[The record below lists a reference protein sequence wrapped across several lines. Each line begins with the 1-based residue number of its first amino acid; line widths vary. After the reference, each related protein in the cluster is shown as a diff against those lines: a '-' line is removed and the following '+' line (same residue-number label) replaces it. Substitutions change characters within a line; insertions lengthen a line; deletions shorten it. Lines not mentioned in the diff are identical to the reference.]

1 MPENIPEKGASV
13 QRDKKTYGI
22 IPHIPGGM
30 IDPEGLRKIADVA
43 EKYDAKAIKIT
54 SEQRIALIGIELSDI
69 DQIWENL
76 GMKHGGFTGKR
87 VRATKFCMGT
97 TFCKKGEQNS
107 VGMGM
112 KLDERYHAMETPNK
126 LKIGVSG
133 CTNSCA
139 ESWVKD
145 IGLIG
150 TKKGWNLLV
159 GGNSGRKP
167 KIGDLMAKNLSDEEA
182 LDTID
187 KIMTFYRNSDTKK
200 RLGRFVEKIGFEE
213 FRKHVI
219 F

>member
-30 IDPEGLRKIADVA
+30 IDPDGLRKIADVA
-43 EKYDAKAIKIT
+43 EEYNAEAIKIT
-54 SEQRIALIGIELSDI
+54 SEQRIAIIGVTLNDI
-69 DQIWENL
+69 DQIWKDL
-76 GMKHGGFTGKR
+76 DMKHGGFTGKR
-87 VRATKFCMGT
+87 VRATKFCLGT
-97 TFCKKGEQNS
+97 AFCKKGEQDS
-107 VGMGM
+107 IGMGM

-182 LDTID
+182 MDTID

-200 RLGRFVEKIGFEE
+200 RLGKFVEKIGFEE
-213 FRKHVI
+213 FRENI
-219 F
+219 ML